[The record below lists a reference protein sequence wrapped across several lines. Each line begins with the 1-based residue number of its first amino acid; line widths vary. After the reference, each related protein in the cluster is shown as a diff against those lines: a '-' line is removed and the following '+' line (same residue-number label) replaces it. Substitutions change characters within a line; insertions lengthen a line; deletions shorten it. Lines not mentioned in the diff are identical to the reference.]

1 MRTLLLTI
9 ATLLVA
15 SPAAGDCCR
24 IIKLD
29 AETPEGVVR
38 ACEPAEQGA
47 CGAVLFEQTLA
58 LGESREVC
66 VAGDT
71 VVYQEYDPELADF
84 GAPVEAVCRGGDV
97 EL

>member
-1 MRTLLLTI
+1 MRIAVLTI
-9 ATLLVA
+9 AALLLA
-15 SPAAGDCCR
+15 APAAGECCR

-29 AETPEGVVR
+29 AETPAVPVR
-38 ACEPAEQGA
+38 ACEPAAGGA
-47 CGAVLFEQTLA
+47 CGTLLFEETLA

-71 VVYQEYDPELADF
+71 VVYQEYDEELAEL
-84 GAPVEAVCRGGDV
+84 GAPVEALCQGGDV